1 MPILLEILVV
11 ALLAIAV
18 SRFAP
23 QPWRGR
29 ILNLL
34 KAWVTVRA
42 FWLLLDH
49 QVKMDPAQIEALH
62 LAGRCR
68 RTPPTSPPGA

>member
-1 MPILLEILVV
+1 
-11 ALLAIAV
+11 V

-23 QPWRGR
+23 QPWRGGS
-29 ILNLL
+29 LNLL

-62 LAGRCR
+62 LAGQVPKDA
-68 RTPPTSPPGA
+68 THVAAGG